1 MCWYRFSWKSILEV
15 KVFYLQAHRL
25 TDNEIKLC
33 FLSFFLS
40 CLHKMKFKL
49 FLNLP
54 PSSCFDSHKIKL
66 AVLITEPPIESCPIR
81 TSCCLIAMVKLD
93 FQHSQNT
100 SLSGPLIVRSHRLQ
114 KKGQVW
120 GIVTM
125 AAKPT
130 WTHCAKQESSP
141 WYALL

>member
-15 KVFYLQAHRL
+15 KVFLFAGPQPL
-25 TDNEIKLC
+25 TQWDQTL
-33 FLSFFLS
+33 FSFFLR
-40 CLHKMKFKL
+40 CLHKMKFKP

-66 AVLITEPPIESCPIR
+66 AVLITEPPVESCPIH
-81 TSCCLIAMVKLD
+81 TSCWLIAMVKLD

-120 GIVTM
+120 STVTL
-125 AAKPT
+125 ATKPT

-141 WYALL
+141 WYPLL